1 MYIRRIV
8 DKNIGP
14 ISSLDL
20 NMPFTDEGNPKP
32 LLIVGENG
40 SGKSTF
46 LSNIVDALYELAKD
60 AFSNVSYIIPGSQSV
75 AYFKIMSNLEIH
87 SGEEYLFSYIQFDE
101 DIRYIYKIGNL
112 KSTDFMNISGAKTDG
127 INWDDKKNI
136 KQTIHGNKEQL
147 EKIFNNDI
155 VCYFTPERY
164 EKPFWLGNP
173 YFKDVTP
180 HIVFQCQYGGEINN
194 PIIANDLGKENLQW
208 LLDIIADSR
217 IDQIEW
223 EIDQR
228 NEKGNESFTYKNS
241 VMMGARHNI
250 ETIMSEILGE
260 DIYFSLNIRSA
271 KQGRFNIKRKV
282 DGSIVSPTLDSLS
295 TGQLALFNLFA
306 TILRY
311 ADNNLYMNSIGL
323 SIIKGIVIID
333 EIELH
338 LHTSLQ
344 KKILPELIKLFP
356 KVQFIITTHS
366 PLFLLGM
373 EDVFGSD
380 GYEIYQLPEANKIDV
395 ERFREFKRAYQ
406 YYTETETYQKRII
419 QIIKEQI
426 KEDSKPLIITEGKTD
441 WKHMEAAYHSL
452 SAKPKYKD
460 WFDGFDFEF
469 CKYDSKID
477 MGSNNLVSM
486 CKSFAKIPN
495 SRKII
500 FIADRDDS
508 KINKELSVGDNKY
521 KSWGNNVFSFI
532 LPVPPNRVDTP
543 LISIEHYYTDG
554 EIKTVYQDGD
564 ISRRLFMGNEFDER
578 GISRDETFC
587 CMNRNACGQRSIEI
601 IEGSSKDRVTK
612 IHDSDGARQ
621 NYALPKSK
629 FADLVLNKIPP
640 FNQFD
645 FTNFIEIFKIIKI
658 IIEENP

>member
-14 ISSLDL
+14 ILSLDL

-60 AFSNVSYIIPGSQSV
+60 AFSNVSYIIPGSQRV

-136 KQTIHGNKEQL
+136 KQTIYSNKEQL

-164 EKPFWLGNP
+164 EKPFWLGDP
-173 YFKDVTP
+173 YFKDVIP
-180 HIVFQCQYGGEINN
+180 HIVFQYQYGGEINN

-223 EIDQR
+223 KIDQR

-344 KKILPELIKLFP
+344 KKVLPKLIKLFP

-380 GYEIYQLPEANKIDV
+380 EYEIYQLPEANKIDV

-419 QIIKEQI
+419 QIIKE
-426 KEDSKPLIITEGKTD
+426 
-441 WKHMEAAYHSL
+441 HS
-452 SAKPKYKD
+452 
-460 WFDGFDFEF
+460 
-469 CKYDSKID
+469 C
-477 MGSNNLVSM
+477 N
-486 CKSFAKIPN
+486 
-495 SRKII
+495 
-500 FIADRDDS
+500 
-508 KINKELSVGDNKY
+508 
-521 KSWGNNVFSFI
+521 
-532 LPVPPNRVDTP
+532 
-543 LISIEHYYTDG
+543 
-554 EIKTVYQDGD
+554 
-564 ISRRLFMGNEFDER
+564 
-578 GISRDETFC
+578 
-587 CMNRNACGQRSIEI
+587 
-601 IEGSSKDRVTK
+601 
-612 IHDSDGARQ
+612 
-621 NYALPKSK
+621 
-629 FADLVLNKIPP
+629 
-640 FNQFD
+640 
-645 FTNFIEIFKIIKI
+645 
-658 IIEENP
+658 